1 MLVSFTLK
9 SIFMKKS
16 FSMAAAMMAAAVLS
30 VSSFI
35 SCDDDDEKFESKTFT
50 VELPAQLGTG
60 YEWVWT
66 NSASAAA
73 DSVSKSVNHA
83 NPDDERVGGPGV
95 EKWSFKTKENG
106 EEVLKFTYMRRWEES
121 TALKDTVITFK
132 K

>member
-1 MLVSFTLK
+1 
-9 SIFMKKS
+9 MKKS

-30 VSSFI
+30 ISSFV
-35 SCDDDDEKFESKTFT
+35 SCDEEEESKNVFESKTFT

-66 NSASAAA
+66 NSSSAAA

-83 NPDDERVGGPGV
+83 NPDDERVGGLGV

>member
-1 MLVSFTLK
+1 
-9 SIFMKKS
+9 MKKS
-16 FSMAAAMMAAAVLS
+16 FSMAAAMMAASVLS

-35 SCDDDDEKFESKTFT
+35 SCDDEEKFESETFT

>member
-1 MLVSFTLK
+1 MLVSFTLQ

-30 VSSFI
+30 ISSFV
-35 SCDDDDEKFESKTFT
+35 SCDDEDEKFESKTFT

-121 TALKDTVITFK
+121 TALKDTLVTFK

>member
-1 MLVSFTLK
+1 
-9 SIFMKKS
+9 MKNLFK
-16 FSMAAAMMAAAVLS
+16 FAAMMAAVVSA
-30 VSSFI
+30 SSFV
-35 SCDDDDEKFESKTFT
+35 SCDEEEENNSFKSETFT

>member
-1 MLVSFTLK
+1 
-9 SIFMKKS
+9 MKKS

-30 VSSFI
+30 VSSFV

-121 TALKDTVITFK
+121 TALKDTMVTFK

>member
-1 MLVSFTLK
+1 
-9 SIFMKKS
+9 MKKS

-30 VSSFI
+30 ISSFV
-35 SCDDDDEKFESKTFT
+35 SCDDEEENKNVFESKTFS

-66 NSASAAA
+66 NSSSAAA